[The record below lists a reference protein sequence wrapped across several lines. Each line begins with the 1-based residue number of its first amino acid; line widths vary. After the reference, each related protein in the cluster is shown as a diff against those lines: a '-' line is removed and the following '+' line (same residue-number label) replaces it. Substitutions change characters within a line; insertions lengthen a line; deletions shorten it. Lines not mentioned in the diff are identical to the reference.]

1 MPEITLPQGT
11 IHYRDEGA
19 GPPLVFVHGALV
31 NGRLWEPVVER
42 LAGDVRC
49 IVPDLPLGSHTRS
62 ASSSSAAIPS
72 GWHGSRS
79 PTATRSRTSRRR
91 RSTAS

>member
-31 NGRLWEPVVER
+31 NGRLWEPVV
-42 LAGDVRC
+42 
-49 IVPDLPLGSHTRS
+49 
-62 ASSSSAAIPS
+62 
-72 GWHGSRS
+72 
-79 PTATRSRTSRRR
+79 
-91 RSTAS
+91 